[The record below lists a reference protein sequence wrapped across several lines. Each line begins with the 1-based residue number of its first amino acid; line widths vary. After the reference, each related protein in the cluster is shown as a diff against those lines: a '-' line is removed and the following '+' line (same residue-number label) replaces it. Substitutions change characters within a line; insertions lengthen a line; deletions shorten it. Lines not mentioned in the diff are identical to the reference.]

1 MFRREHYV
9 VTSPLLDFL
18 LEVLAEIHGKKL
30 ALFIREEV
38 HLTPPVFS
46 FCSSEWLIGVVVL
59 IFLLNCFEEK

>member
-9 VTSPLLDFL
+9 VTSPLDFL

-38 HLTPPVFS
+38 HLTPLCLAS
-46 FCSSEWLIGVVVL
+46 AR
-59 IFLLNCFEEK
+59 LNG

>member
-38 HLTPPVFS
+38 HLTPLCLAS
-46 FCSSEWLIGVVVL
+46 ARLNGWLV
-59 IFLLNCFEEK
+59 